1 MCNLNLLIKYII
13 YTNIMYMYYN
23 IGNKIYL
30 KILVSFKYYE
40 NSHFIN
46 YKKYWYLKYLHML
59 TYMAICAWDFI
70 FASFF
75 QSNHFLTPNQ
85 RLKQVIANECI
96 IKTRKWVTESLIVF
110 IMPLYFHTPEQLR
123 KHLNCKPIKWPNCT
137 WKPLT
142 WGALLH
148 LCSCDQSENV

>member
-1 MCNLNLLIKYII
+1 
-13 YTNIMYMYYN
+13 MYMYYN
-23 IGNKIYL
+23 IGNKLYL

-75 QSNHFLTPNQ
+75 QSNYFLTPNQ

-96 IKTRKWVTESLIVF
+96 IKTRK
-110 IMPLYFHTPEQLR
+110 
-123 KHLNCKPIKWPNCT
+123 
-137 WKPLT
+137 
-142 WGALLH
+142 
-148 LCSCDQSENV
+148 